1 MKPLFLAPALALA
14 LTLPAIAQ
22 ETPAPETDDGFSLIE
37 EGAKLLLRGMMS
49 EMEPALDEMGDALR
63 QAQPYLED
71 LGPQF
76 TALLDM
82 MGDIRHYE
90 QPVVLDNGDILI
102 RRKAG
107 APPYKADPA
116 PQPET
121 PGPNGEV
128 EL

>member
-22 ETPAPETDDGFSLIE
+22 EKPAPEADDGFSLMQ

-102 RRKAG
+102 RRKPG
-107 APPYKADPA
+107 APPYQPA
-116 PQPET
+116 PKAPET
-121 PGPNGEV
+121 PGPNGEI